1 MWNKDEV
8 DGKVDQTKGKIKEET
23 GATSRC
29 RPFDLKQEKGFCVVC
44 GQESPGRMVFAK
56 AY

>member
-1 MWNKDEV
+1 VHWCERPECEA
-8 DGKVDQTKGKIKEET
+8 KIKEET

-29 RPFDLKQEKGFCVVC
+29 RPFNLKQEKGSCVVC